1 MTGMR
6 SALVVGAT
14 GLVGSA
20 LVKLLCDSEKYVAVN
35 VISRKKLNFTHPKLN
50 VKIRE
55 FDQIAD
61 QDMEFAHEI
70 FCCLGTTIKKAG
82 SQSEFEKVDFEYP
95 LSIAALAKNHGVAHF
110 IVISAMGANDKAMA
124 HYSRVKGR
132 LEKELIAMN
141 FPQLSIVRPSL
152 IIGDRQEFR
161 LGESIGAKVMKI
173 MNPLLVGPMA
183 KFRSISANQIALAM
197 LNIAL
202 NGKNRSV
209 TIYTSEQLA
218 SMQMPAEAKTEDIAS
233 PDVSFNWGKYKDE
246 ELPPVDKEVIIDRS
260 KINKLDRKDGK

>member
-14 GLVGSA
+14 GLVGSS
-20 LVKLLCDSEKYVAVN
+20 LVKLLCESEKYVAVN
-35 VISRKKLNFTHPKLN
+35 VISRRKLNFTHPKLN

-55 FDQIAD
+55 FDQIVD
-61 QDMEFAHEI
+61 QDMEFAHEV

-82 SQSEFEKVDFEYP
+82 SQSAFEKVDFEYP
-95 LSIAALAKNHGVAHF
+95 LSIAALAKNYGIAHF

-124 HYSRVKGR
+124 HYSRVKGK

-161 LGESIGAKVMKI
+161 LGESIGAKAMKI
-173 MNPLLVGPMA
+173 MNPLLVGSMA
-183 KFRSISANQIALAM
+183 KYKSISANQIALAM

-202 NGKNRSV
+202 NGEKQSV
-209 TIYTSEQLA
+209 TIYTSDQLA
-218 SMQMPAEAKTEDIAS
+218 AMQMPAEVERGDAAS
-233 PDVSFNWGKYKDE
+233 ADRLFNWDKYKEE

-260 KINKLDRKDGK
+260 KIKEVDRGRGE

>member
-20 LVKLLCDSEKYVAVN
+20 LVKLLCHSEKYVAVN
-35 VISRKKLNFTHPKLN
+35 VISRRKLNFTHPKLN

-82 SQSEFEKVDFEYP
+82 SQSAFEKVDFEYP

-124 HYSRVKGR
+124 HYSRVKGK
-132 LEKELIAMN
+132 LEKELMAMN

-152 IIGDRQEFR
+152 IVGDRQEFR
-161 LGESIGAKVMKI
+161 FGEAIGAKVLKI
-173 MNPLLVGPMA
+173 INPLLVGPMA
-183 KFRSISANQIALAM
+183 KYRSISANQIALAM

-202 NGKNRSV
+202 NGEKQSV
-209 TIYTSEQLA
+209 TIYTSDQLA
-218 SMQMPAEAKTEDIAS
+218 AMQMPVEMEMANEVSAN
-233 PDVSFNWGKYKDE
+233 VSFNWDKYKDE
-246 ELPPVDKEVIIDRS
+246 ELPPVDKDVKIDHR
-260 KINKLDRKDGK
+260 KIKNVNQRRGE

>member
-20 LVKLLCDSEKYVAVN
+20 LVKLLCDSENYAAVN
-35 VISRKKLNFTHPKLN
+35 VISRRKLSFSHPKLN

-55 FDQIAD
+55 FDQMVD

-82 SQSEFEKVDFEYP
+82 SRSKFEKVDFDYP
-95 LSIAALAKNHGVAHF
+95 LLIAAMARNHGVPHF
-110 IVISAMGANDKAMA
+110 IVISAMGANEKAFA
-124 HYSRVKGR
+124 HYSRVKGK
-132 LEKELIAMN
+132 LENELIEMN

-161 LGESIGAKVMKI
+161 LGELIGAKVLKVL
-173 MNPLLVGPMA
+173 NPLLVGSMA
-183 KFRSISANQIALAM
+183 KYRSISANQIALAM
-197 LNIAL
+197 KVIAL
-202 NGKNRSV
+202 NGEKQNV

-218 SMQMPAEAKTEDIAS
+218 AMQMPAKAESGDESAQ
-233 PDVSFNWGKYKDE
+233 DVLFDWGKIKE
-246 ELPPVDKEVIIDRS
+246 KESPPVDKDVVFDRS
-260 KINKLDRKDGK
+260 KTKEVDREDGK